1 MVSDFHYDSLRAK
14 KARLGV
20 QMGRFDHWWWAPFL
34 LLVAGAGALLAIE
47 LPLGW
52 FIASLAVVPY
62 GLHRWYQGEIAHLP
76 ISGSTAD
83 GLLTGDVLGRLP
95 ATPTP
100 RDIAWALRSVND
112 GLFMALRLGLSPA
125 LIQNLVSD
133 DPSIMPEF
141 WQFADRIRQY
151 NQLEQITGSV
161 LMVALV
167 RSVPGYQNILAEL
180 QLDDEDLDGAVQWQH
195 HLRQLVAQIHQ
206 PRRTGGVARDW
217 SFGYIPLLRRFGQ
230 NISEQ
235 ISRGGGMF
243 SVDVASHTK
252 AIDQLIDIFGT
263 RGRQNAV
270 LVGQAGTGK
279 TPSFT
284 PLPSGYSMPRH
295 VCLVA
300 SSFGRCLSSTHHHS
314 SLQHQAEVSSR
325 TLLCASLVRRIL
337 PRILSFAWIMLS
349 CSSKKGLARWI
360 LPMYC
365 CLFSRQGA

>member
-20 QMGRFDHWWWAPFL
+20 QMGRFDHWWWAPFVL
-34 LLVAGAGALLAIE
+34 LIAGAGALLAIE

-52 FIASLAVVPY
+52 FVASLAVVPY

-125 LIQNLVSD
+125 LMQDLVSD

-180 QLDDEDLDGAVQWQH
+180 QLDDEDLDAVAAPLAPVGGTDSSAAAHWWGGA
-195 HLRQLVAQIHQ
+195 RLV
-206 PRRTGGVARDW
+206 VW
-217 SFGYIPLLRRFGQ
+217 L
-230 NISEQ
+230 
-235 ISRGGGMF
+235 
-243 SVDVASHTK
+243 
-252 AIDQLIDIFGT
+252 
-263 RGRQNAV
+263 
-270 LVGQAGTGK
+270 
-279 TPSFT
+279 
-284 PLPSGYSMPRH
+284 YS
-295 VCLVA
+295 
-300 SSFGRCLSSTHHHS
+300 T
-314 SLQHQAEVSSR
+314 
-325 TLLCASLVRRIL
+325 TASL
-337 PRILSFAWIMLS
+337 WTE
-349 CSSKKGLARWI
+349 
-360 LPMYC
+360 Y
-365 CLFSRQGA
+365 Q

>member
-34 LLVAGAGALLAIE
+34 LFLAGAGALLAIE

-95 ATPTP
+95 AAPTP

-125 LIQNLVSD
+125 LMQDLVSD

-279 TPSFT
+279 TTIIHAF
-284 PLPSGYSMPRH
+284 
-295 VCLVA
+295 
-300 SSFGRCLSSTHHHS
+300 
-314 SLQHQAEVSSR
+314 AER
-325 TLLCASLVRRIL
+325 A
-337 PRILSFAWIMLS
+337 
-349 CSSKKGLARWI
+349 
-360 LPMYC
+360 
-365 CLFSRQGA
+365 